1 MKHKFT
7 ALLFVTVF
15 SGCLH
20 AQVGINDVS
29 PEGVLHVDSKKNTS
43 GAASGYYDDVVVTQT
58 GNLGVGTKS
67 PKTRLDL
74 RSGENLNALG
84 IGSTA
89 QTATDAK
96 AGAVRY
102 NSGTKNLSYSDGNA
116 WIPLAYKS
124 TNDFVDAQNSSQ
136 QSFGNGTKTDMISWT
151 ENTDVNGSFNPST
164 GVFTASK
171 PGIYVVAFTFS
182 FASGSIGNDAR
193 YESTIET
200 NSTAATNKIFRC
212 VGSYPGNNTIA
223 NRVAGGCSAIFN
235 LNQGD
240 QIKAAINQSLGST
253 KSLDADGTNTSLSI
267 FGL

>member
-1 MKHKFT
+1 M
-7 ALLFVTVF
+7 
-15 SGCLH
+15 
-20 AQVGINDVS
+20 
-29 PEGVLHVDSKKNTS
+29 
-43 GAASGYYDDVVVTQT
+43 VTQT

-84 IGSTA
+84 IGSST
-89 QTATDAK
+89 QTAADAK
-96 AGAVRY
+96 AGALRY
-102 NSGTKNLSYSDGNA
+102 NSGTKDLSYSDGNS
-116 WIPLAYKS
+116 WVPLAYKS
-124 TNDFVDAQNSSQ
+124 TNDFVDAKNSSQ
-136 QSFGNGTKTDMISWT
+136 QSFSNGVKTDMTSWT
-151 ENTDVNGSFNPST
+151 ENNDVNGSFNPAT

-171 PGIYVVAFTFS
+171 SGIYVVSFTFS
-182 FASGSIGNDAR
+182 FASGSISNDSR

-212 VGSYPGNNTIA
+212 VGSYPGTNTIA
-223 NRVAGGCSAIFN
+223 NRVAGGCSGIFN

-240 QIKAAINQSLGST
+240 QIKTAVNQNLGST